1 LTYWNRCSWST
12 CYYQSISSISRFLS
26 PSLALIPTLSLTSTS
41 HYLSNFYADLEYVE
55 VINMSTL
62 LATDRDDL
70 IRPHSLQPRFIES
83 EDLYNEPMS
92 DYFEDAE
99 FSSTATSKLN
109 FRPPLVSPVY
119 TPTLSSLSSEVT
131 SDGEGDELA
140 LPAFETEY
148 TIEEQE
154 EDSGLSTPKTTQ
166 TAAAATLPDPLLR
179 TSSDD
184 ASIESEP
191 ERHVDYLSHDWRE
204 EDIWS
209 SWRYVVARRDR
220 YSNGVRLENA
230 SWRTWAKSK
239 YRLRTVSPETLNWLK
254 DCDVTWLYGPLQTD
268 FKPDQKPPPP
278 SGLSSSNSFLDRK
291 SILKKK
297 TASEAILQRS
307 LSQHTL
313 LKHAGA
319 ILQAQKAENYSRG
332 KPAFER
338 ATSDMGVPL
347 ARILEYPDTSSST
360 HCTPSEPASS
370 GLVSPSEKRHI
381 HFNNE
386 VVQCIAVEAKD
397 YEEHDVDPS
406 LFFLG
411 EEYDN
416 DYDEYGDDE
425 YDHNRYYNDDND
437 DTESD
442 EGIVMMKQV
451 SSRTSPAGTTT
462 TSISAASSRSTPKSS
477 TSSESK
483 TIAPLPPTTLKC
495 RSDTPELPWNMSQE
509 DTRSKLSPTP
519 SIETLRPPRPE
530 ANFLLDDDEDEQNSY
545 FKFKTKS
552 RRHTYDSSNNR
563 PWFVNPE
570 DRQELEFNDGDN
582 SNSGNLHL
590 TPSGM
595 FMPYEEGEEASYTG
609 MFGRIVDTVNT
620 ARDIAHVIWNVGWR
634 K

>member
-1 LTYWNRCSWST
+1 
-12 CYYQSISSISRFLS
+12 
-26 PSLALIPTLSLTSTS
+26 
-41 HYLSNFYADLEYVE
+41 
-55 VINMSTL
+55 MSTL
-62 LATDRDDL
+62 LATRDDL
-70 IRPHSLQPRFIES
+70 IRRHSLQPRFIES

-109 FRPPLVSPVY
+109 FRPALVSPVY

-140 LPAFETEY
+140 LPAFEKECT
-148 TIEEQE
+148 TEEQE

-239 YRLRTVSPETLNWLK
+239 YGLRTVSPETLNWLK

-268 FKPDQKPPPP
+268 FKPNQKPPPP

-347 ARILEYPDTSSST
+347 ARILEYPYTSSST
-360 HCTPSEPASS
+360 HCTPSESASS

-397 YEEHDVDPS
+397 YEEHDADPS

-425 YDHNRYYNDDND
+425 YDHNRYYSDDND

-462 TSISAASSRSTPKSS
+462 TSPSVSSRSTPRTS

-495 RSDTPELPWNMSQE
+495 RSDTPELPWSMSQE

-530 ANFLLDDDEDEQNSY
+530 ANFLLDDDEDEQESY
-545 FKFKTKS
+545 FNFKTKS

-570 DRQELEFNDGDN
+570 DRQELEFNDGDG

>member
-1 LTYWNRCSWST
+1 
-12 CYYQSISSISRFLS
+12 
-26 PSLALIPTLSLTSTS
+26 
-41 HYLSNFYADLEYVE
+41 
-55 VINMSTL
+55 MSTL

-70 IRPHSLQPRFIES
+70 IRRHSLQPRFIES

-109 FRPPLVSPVY
+109 FRPALVSPVY

-140 LPAFETEY
+140 LPAFETED
-148 TIEEQE
+148 TTGEQE

-239 YRLRTVSPETLNWLK
+239 YGLRTVSPETLNWLK

-268 FKPDQKPPPP
+268 SKPDQKPPPP

-347 ARILEYPDTSSST
+347 ARILEYPYTSSST
-360 HCTPSEPASS
+360 HCTPSESASS

-411 EEYDN
+411 EEYDK

-451 SSRTSPAGTTT
+451 SSRTSPAGTTAIS
-462 TSISAASSRSTPKSS
+462 TSVSSRTTPKSS

-495 RSDTPELPWNMSQE
+495 RSDTPELPWSMSQE

-530 ANFLLDDDEDEQNSY
+530 ANFLLDDDEVEQESY
-545 FKFKTKS
+545 FNFKTKS

-570 DRQELEFNDGDN
+570 DRQELEFNDGDG

>member
-1 LTYWNRCSWST
+1 
-12 CYYQSISSISRFLS
+12 
-26 PSLALIPTLSLTSTS
+26 
-41 HYLSNFYADLEYVE
+41 
-55 VINMSTL
+55 MSTL
-62 LATDRDDL
+62 LATTDRDDL
-70 IRPHSLQPRFIES
+70 ICLPSLQPRFIEET
-83 EDLYNEPMS
+83 EDLYNKPMS

-109 FRPPLVSPVY
+109 FRPALVSPVY

-131 SDGEGDELA
+131 SECGGDELA

-148 TIEEQE
+148 AADKQEDQEEEQE
-154 EDSGLSTPKTTQ
+154 EQEDGGLSTPTTTQ
-166 TAAAATLPDPLLR
+166 TAAPANTIPDPLLR

-204 EDIWS
+204 EDIWT
-209 SWRYVVARRDR
+209 SWRYVVTRRDR

-239 YRLRTVSPETLNWLK
+239 YGLRTVSPETLNWLK

-268 FKPDQKPPPP
+268 FKERQKPPPP

-319 ILQAQKAENYSRG
+319 ILQAQKAGNYSRG

-338 ATSDMGVPL
+338 TTSDTGVPF
-347 ARILEYPDTSSST
+347 ARILDYPCTSSST
-360 HCTPSEPASS
+360 YCTPLELVSS

-411 EEYDN
+411 EEFDN
-416 DYDEYGDDE
+416 EYHEYGDED
-425 YDHNRYYNDDND
+425 DHHHHRYYNNYNDDNDD

-451 SSRTSPAGTTT
+451 SSRTSPVGTTT
-462 TSISAASSRSTPKSS
+462 SSTPVSSRPTPRSS
-477 TSSESK
+477 TNGESK

-495 RSDTPELPWNMSQE
+495 RSDTPELPWSSSQ
-509 DTRSKLSPTP
+509 DDSRTKLSPTP

-530 ANFLLDDDEDEQNSY
+530 ANFLLDDEEDEQESY
-545 FKFKTKS
+545 FNFNTKRS
-552 RRHTYDSSNNR
+552 RRHTYDSNNR

-582 SNSGNLHL
+582 DGNTGNLHL

>member
-1 LTYWNRCSWST
+1 
-12 CYYQSISSISRFLS
+12 
-26 PSLALIPTLSLTSTS
+26 
-41 HYLSNFYADLEYVE
+41 
-55 VINMSTL
+55 MSTL

-148 TIEEQE
+148 TTEEQE

-495 RSDTPELPWNMSQE
+495 RSDTPELPWSMSQE

-530 ANFLLDDDEDEQNSY
+530 ANFLLDDDEDEQDSY

>member
-1 LTYWNRCSWST
+1 
-12 CYYQSISSISRFLS
+12 
-26 PSLALIPTLSLTSTS
+26 
-41 HYLSNFYADLEYVE
+41 
-55 VINMSTL
+55 MSTL

-70 IRPHSLQPRFIES
+70 IRPAHSLQPRFIE
-83 EDLYNEPMS
+83 ENDDLFNEPMS

-109 FRPPLVSPVY
+109 FRPALVSPVY

-140 LPAFETEY
+140 LPAFETDY
-148 TIEEQE
+148 TTEEQEE

-166 TAAAATLPDPLLR
+166 TAAPANIPDPLLR

-204 EDIWS
+204 EDIWT

-239 YRLRTVSPETLNWLK
+239 YGLRTVSPETLNWLK

-268 FKPDQKPPPP
+268 FKQNQKPPPP

-338 ATSDMGVPL
+338 ATSDIGVPL
-347 ARILEYPDTSSST
+347 TRILEYPYTSSST
-360 HCTPSEPASS
+360 HCTPSESASS
-370 GLVSPSEKRHI
+370 GLISPSEKRHI

-397 YEEHDVDPS
+397 YEEHGVDPS

-416 DYDEYGDDE
+416 DYDEYGEDD
-425 YDHNRYYNDDND
+425 YDHNRYHNNYNDDND

-462 TSISAASSRSTPKSS
+462 SSTSVSSRSTARSS

-495 RSDTPELPWNMSQE
+495 RSDTPELPWSLSQD
-509 DTRSKLSPTP
+509 DTRSSKLSPTP

-530 ANFLLDDDEDEQNSY
+530 ANFLLDDDEGDQESY
-545 FKFKTKS
+545 FNLRTKNA

-570 DRQELEFNDGDN
+570 DRQELEYSGDDG
-582 SNSGNLHL
+582 SKSGNLHL

-620 ARDIAHVIWNVGWR
+620 ARDIAHVMWNVGWR

>member
-1 LTYWNRCSWST
+1 
-12 CYYQSISSISRFLS
+12 
-26 PSLALIPTLSLTSTS
+26 
-41 HYLSNFYADLEYVE
+41 
-55 VINMSTL
+55 MSTL

-70 IRPHSLQPRFIES
+70 LRPHSLQPRFIEP
-83 EDLYNEPMS
+83 DDPYNEPMS
-92 DYFEDAE
+92 DYFGDAE

-109 FRPPLVSPVY
+109 FRPALVSPVY

-131 SDGEGDELA
+131 SDAEGDELT
-140 LPAFETEY
+140 LPAFDAEY
-148 TIEEQE
+148 AAEEQE
-154 EDSGLSTPKTTQ
+154 KDSGLSTPKTTQ
-166 TAAAATLPDPLLR
+166 TAAPANIPDPLLR
-179 TSSDD
+179 TASDD
-184 ASIESEP
+184 ASIEPEP

-204 EDIWS
+204 EDIWT

-239 YRLRTVSPETLNWLK
+239 YGLRTVSPETLNWLK

-268 FKPDQKPPPP
+268 FKPNQKPPPP

-319 ILQAQKAENYSRG
+319 ILQAQKAENYLRG

-347 ARILEYPDTSSST
+347 ARILEYPHTSSST
-360 HCTPSEPASS
+360 HCTPSESAESAPS

-386 VVQCIAVEAKD
+386 VVQCIAVEAKE
-397 YEEHDVDPS
+397 YEERAVDPS

-416 DYDEYGDDE
+416 DYDEYGEDD
-425 YDHNRYYNDDND
+425 YDHNSFYNNDND

-462 TSISAASSRSTPKSS
+462 SSTSVSSRSTPRSS
-477 TSSESK
+477 SSSESK

-495 RSDTPELPWNMSQE
+495 RSDTPDLPWSVSQD

-530 ANFLLDDDEDEQNSY
+530 ANFLLDGEDEQESY
-545 FKFKTKS
+545 FNFKTKP
-552 RRHTYDSSNNR
+552 RRHTYNSNHQ

-570 DRQELEFNDGDN
+570 DRQELEFNDGDDD
-582 SNSGNLHL
+582 SSPGSLHL

>member
-1 LTYWNRCSWST
+1 
-12 CYYQSISSISRFLS
+12 
-26 PSLALIPTLSLTSTS
+26 
-41 HYLSNFYADLEYVE
+41 
-55 VINMSTL
+55 MSTL
-62 LATDRDDL
+62 LVSDRDDL
-70 IRPHSLQPRFIES
+70 THPHSLQPRFIAS

-92 DYFEDAE
+92 DYFGDAE
-99 FSSTATSKLN
+99 FPSTATSKLN

-119 TPTLSSLSSEVT
+119 TPTLSSLSSEVP
-131 SDGEGDELA
+131 SDGEGEELA
-140 LPAFETEY
+140 LPAFETED
-148 TIEEQE
+148 TTGGQG

-166 TAAAATLPDPLLR
+166 TAARPQIPDPLLR

-184 ASIESEP
+184 ASIELEP

-209 SWRYVVARRDR
+209 SWRYVVSRRDR

-239 YRLRTVSPETLNWLK
+239 YGLRTVSPETLNWLK

-268 FKPDQKPPPP
+268 SKPNQKPPPP
-278 SGLSSSNSFLDRK
+278 SGLSSSGSFLDRK

-332 KPAFER
+332 KPAFQR
-338 ATSDMGVPL
+338 TTSDMGVPL
-347 ARILEYPDTSSST
+347 SRILDYPYTSSST
-360 HCTPSEPASS
+360 HCTPSESISS
-370 GLVSPSEKRHI
+370 GLVSPSERRHI

-416 DYDEYGDDE
+416 NYDEYGDDDD
-425 YDHNRYYNDDND
+425 YHSRFYHNYNDDND

-451 SSRTSPAGTTT
+451 SSRTSPTGTTPT
-462 TSISAASSRSTPKSS
+462 TSTSVSSRSTPRSS

-495 RSDTPELPWNMSQE
+495 RSDTPELPWSMSQD
-509 DTRSKLSPTP
+509 DTRSRLSPTP
-519 SIETLRPPRPE
+519 SIETLRPPKPE
-530 ANFLLDDDEDEQNSY
+530 ANFLLDDDGDEQGPYPN
-545 FKFKTKS
+545 FNPQKS

-563 PWFVNPE
+563 PWFVSPE
-570 DRQELEFNDGDN
+570 DRQELEFNDANDG
-582 SNSGNLHL
+582 SNSGSLHL